1 MFERQPYILVG
12 YFQYATAKL
21 VTTSDKDKILMS
33 RICAFIFANKSTI
46 LYRIII
52 ESHVN
57 SMAESKLGRELVAAA
72 NLGNTTRCALSMNRE
87 IGYK

>member
-1 MFERQPYILVG
+1 M
-12 YFQYATAKL
+12 

-33 RICAFIFANKSTI
+33 RICAFIFANKSTF

-57 SMAESKLGRELVAAA
+57 SMAESKLGHELVAVV
-72 NLGNTTRCALSMNRE
+72 NLGNTTRCVLSMNRE

>member
-1 MFERQPYILVG
+1 M
-12 YFQYATAKL
+12 AAKL
-21 VTTSDKDKILMS
+21 VTTSDKDKILMP

-57 SMAESKLGRELVAAA
+57 SMAESKLGRELVAAT
-72 NLGNTTRCALSMNRE
+72 NLGNTTRCVLSMNRE